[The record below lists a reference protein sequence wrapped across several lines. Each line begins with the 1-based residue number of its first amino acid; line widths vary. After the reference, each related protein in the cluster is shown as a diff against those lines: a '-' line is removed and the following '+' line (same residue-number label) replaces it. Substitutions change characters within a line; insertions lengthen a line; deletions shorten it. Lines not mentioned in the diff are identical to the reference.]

1 MASTYEITDN
11 TNNSKVVLLEDAT
24 PLRYWS
30 FPKNKTSLFVNNE
43 RVSLYLDNKLI
54 TPVIPKSLI
63 TVPSGA
69 SSMTDEQLFD
79 ALSFMSGGSG
89 GAASVI
95 ADRSFP
101 AWHRY
106 YAGVKSALSI
116 DSIAP
121 NNLYAYPIIIDA
133 PCNISQ
139 ISGTTVGTS
148 AGNNALVGLYSSAN
162 GYPNQL
168 LGQATYSL
176 TTAGFQV
183 GTFAPDFDVQPGT
196 YWYAF
201 LAQASVTWRTI
212 QPDWEPT
219 ALLGFPFGNSAS
231 FGYTRIGLSYPYQP
245 NLPATF
251 PAGAINLIT
260 NNPVFELY
268 CQAL

>member
-1 MASTYEITDN
+1 MADTYEITDN
-11 TNNSKVVLLEDAT
+11 TTNSKVVLKNDGT
-24 PLRYWS
+24 PQRYWS
-30 FPKNKTSLFVNNE
+30 FPKANTSIFVNEEKLN
-43 RVSLYLDNKLI
+43 LYLGTKLI
-54 TPVIPKSLI
+54 IPKIPKALI

-69 SSMTDEQLFD
+69 SSMTDEQLFN
-79 ALSFMSGGSG
+79 ALSFMSGGGG
-89 GAASVI
+89 GASASI
-95 ADRSFP
+95 ADRSLP
-101 AWHRY
+101 AWQRFY
-106 YAGVKSALSI
+106 CGVKNAVQI

-121 NNLYAYPIIIDA
+121 NNLYAYPIVIDKA
-133 PCNISQ
+133 CNISQ
-139 ISGTTVGTS
+139 ISGTTIGSS
-148 AGNNALVGLYSSAN
+148 AGNSALVGLYSSLN
-162 GYPNQL
+162 GYPDQL

-183 GTFAPDFDVQPGT
+183 GTFSSSFDVQPGT

-251 PAGAINLIT
+251 PLGAIKLIT

-268 CQAL
+268 CQ